1 MPPIHAFLLR
11 SRDLVADAF
20 AGDLALELGEG
31 EQHVEGQPAHRCRGV
46 DLLGHRDDGHLT
58 LVEDF
63 HDPGEVTERA
73 CQSIHLVDDHSVDPM
88 VLDIRENQFQ
98 GGSLKGATGEAAVIV
113 HLGQRGPTLVLLT
126 EDKGFAG
133 FPLCS
138 ERVEVL
144 LEAVLR

>member
-1 MPPIHAFLLR
+1 MPFILR
-11 SRDLVADAF
+11 SRDLVTDAF

-31 EQHVEGQPAHRCRGV
+31 EQHVEGQPPHRRRGV
-46 DLLGHRDDGHLT
+46 KLLGHRDEGHVP

-63 HDPGEVTERA
+63 HDLGEVTERA
-73 CQSIHLVDDHSVDPM
+73 CQSIHLVDDYSVDP
-88 VLDIRENQFQ
+88 VGLDIRKNPFQ
-98 GGSLKGATGEAAVIV
+98 GGSLKGAAGDAAVIV
-113 HLGQRGPTLVLLT
+113 HLGQRGPALVLLT

-133 FPLCS
+133 FPLGI

>member
-1 MPPIHAFLLR
+1 MLRVNLPI
-11 SRDLVADAF
+11 
-20 AGDLALELGEG
+20 
-31 EQHVEGQPAHRCRGV
+31 GV
-46 DLLGHRDDGHLT
+46 VVLT
-58 LVEDF
+58 CW
-63 HDPGEVTERA
+63 VTETTDTFRLSKISTILAKSPKRA

-88 VLDIRENQFQ
+88 VLDIRENPFQ

-133 FPLCS
+133 FPLGS